1 VVHVPYRGTGP
12 MLTDLLS
19 GRLQAAAVGAPA
31 LLQFIKAGKLR
42 CIATGSAQRL
52 PQLPDVPTV
61 AEQGFKGFEMTQWYG
76 LLVPPNGPK
85 RMSRSWRRRPSSAT
99 RSKRW

>member
-1 VVHVPYRGTGP
+1 MATGIFVVHVPYRGTGP

-42 CIATGSAQRL
+42 CIATGSRSAC
-52 PQLPDVPTV
+52 PSCPTCPR
-61 AEQGFKGFEMTQWYG
+61 W
-76 LLVPPNGPK
+76 P
-85 RMSRSWRRRPSSAT
+85 SRA
-99 RSKRW
+99 SKASR